1 MKLCFP
7 VQKTFGL
14 ESEVYGHFGSAPAFM
29 LVDSDTETIAV
40 IDNSDLHHAHGACNP
55 VAALEGSKVD
65 VVVVGG
71 IGGGALVKLNGAGI
85 RVYQALG
92 RTVRENIEL
101 FNEKRLPQF
110 QPGHVC
116 SGHGGGCSH

>member
-29 LVDSDTETIAV
+29 LVDSDTETITV
-40 IDNSDLHHAHGACNP
+40 IDNSDLHHSHGACNP
-55 VAALEGSKVD
+55 IAALEGRKVD

-71 IGGGALVKLNGAGI
+71 IGGGALMKLHGAGI
-85 RVYQALG
+85 SVYQALG

-101 FNEKRLPQF
+101 FNEERLPRF

-116 SGHGGGCSH
+116 SGHSGNCSH

>member
-7 VQKTFGL
+7 VQKTSGL

-29 LVDSDTETIAV
+29 LVDSDTEAITV

-55 VAALEGSKVD
+55 IAALEGSKVD
-65 VVVVGG
+65 IVVVGG
-71 IGGGALVKLNGAGI
+71 IGGGALMRLNGAGI

-92 RTVRENIEL
+92 STVRENIEL
-101 FNEKRLPQF
+101 FNKERLPQF

-116 SGHGGGCSH
+116 SGHGGNCSH